1 MPSSGEKTLERETQA
16 GVITRRASFG
26 EHVHARDFG
35 YSVVFYLLVN
45 AARAGMVFGVYPIL
59 RSIGY
64 GMGKREAVFVVWG
77 GLHGAVGLALAM
89 NVQAQ
94 LNSDRRT
101 GDLVLFH
108 VAAVSFLSMIINGTT
123 ARYVLQAL
131 GLVKTPGARLK
142 LRARVRE
149 AIEAKAADAYQK
161 GRIAAERD
169 LDDDATQHVTA
180 LRRAREKDES
190 RAGGDPSVEPTPG
203 FDIVQAEAFV
213 ESFRGEPVEDDEVM
227 MLRETF
233 YRILKVEYRSMARDQ
248 SRSQEFEV
256 PSSTQN

>member
-1 MPSSGEKTLERETQA
+1 
-16 GVITRRASFG
+16 
-26 EHVHARDFG
+26 
-35 YSVVFYLLVN
+35 
-45 AARAGMVFGVYPIL
+45 MVFGVYPIL

-149 AIEAKAADAYQK
+149 AIEAKAADAHQTVWK
-161 GRIAAERD
+161 STSASGTRCRVDGVEIDAAIQGER
-169 LDDDATQHVTA
+169 AV
-180 LRRAREKDES
+180 
-190 RAGGDPSVEPTPG
+190 
-203 FDIVQAEAFV
+203 
-213 ESFRGEPVEDDEVM
+213 
-227 MLRETF
+227 
-233 YRILKVEYRSMARDQ
+233 
-248 SRSQEFEV
+248 
-256 PSSTQN
+256 N